1 MAYFLPEV
9 TRFGLVCVG
18 MAQAIEPLMS
28 PLHGAMASSKPLCS
42 DFSLS
47 LSGLAGCMIG
57 FEGAQGQQGQRGST
71 SLGDESTEQIGGR
84 RRKRGPRVGMTLPA
98 DSGKQL

>member
-1 MAYFLPEV
+1 MAYFLPKV

-57 FEGAQGQQGQRGST
+57 FEGAQGQQGQRGAPFSAT
-71 SLGDESTEQIGGR
+71 NQQSKLEEDDGSVALG
-84 RRKRGPRVGMTLPA
+84 
-98 DSGKQL
+98 